1 MSFQSKRMRISTTL
15 VLGLLCAQIGFAQL
29 PAGDR
34 IVQAVDSSRT
44 IALRGNVHPLARP
57 EFDRGSVNGAMALPL
72 VTLFFK
78 PTASQQADLDSLLAG
93 QQDRS
98 SPNYHRWLTPE
109 QFGERFG
116 VSAADL
122 AKVTA
127 WLQSQGFTMI
137 ETARGRNWVTFSGT
151 AQQVSAALRT
161 SIHRYAVNGEA
172 HYANASEP
180 FVPAAFADVVG
191 GFRGLDDF
199 RLRGRAIRKSTP
211 SVRPNFTSAIS
222 GRHFVTPGDFA
233 TIYDIN
239 ALYNNGIDGTGQ
251 KIAVMGQTDISLSD
265 IAAFRAAAGLAANV
279 PQVMLIGSD
288 PGTSSSDIL
297 EASLDV
303 EWAGAVAKNA
313 TIIYVNS
320 TDVINSMQSAIDKN
334 VAPVISISYGA
345 CEQAFGSSQANSLA
359 AMAQQANTQGITIVA
374 SAGDSGA
381 TDCDNTAPATQG
393 LAVDLPAGLPYV
405 TGVGGTQFNEGSG
418 TYWQATVPTGRIL
431 FLRRSR
437 TFPRSCGMRLRFRIM
452 APLESWRVP
461 AARARFFSKPVW
473 QTGTGVPSDGQRDVP
488 DVSFNASPDPDGY
501 LICAQG
507 WCTNGFRDAAGNLQE
522 IGGTSCGTPTFA
534 GVVALINQ
542 QTQSAGQGNINYIL
556 YPLAASSPAA
566 FHDITSGNNE
576 VACTTGSTNCP
587 AGASPIGY
595 VAGVGYDQAT
605 GLGSVD
611 VNNLVTAWTS
621 VSSTSLSQSNSGS
634 TPDFQLAVSPSALS
648 VAHGSTGMAQ
658 VTVTAF
664 NGFSGT
670 PAFTCSVGTAL
681 TGVTC
686 AVAAGGSA
694 NTFTLQVT
702 AAASFTAYGPERFDG
717 FGGWP
722 LVCAIAA
729 FGIFYAD
736 TKRRFVVA
744 SSGGRR
750 ARLAPALALA
760 FVLLVAVGCGGGS
773 SSSSNNNGS
782 PTGSGVTLA
791 SGSVGVTGTSGS
803 ISHTAQISVTVN

>member
-1 MSFQSKRMRISTTL
+1 MSFQSKRLRISGTL
-15 VLGLLCAQIGFAQL
+15 VLGLLCAQIGFAQSS
-29 PAGDR
+29 ARDR

-57 EFDRGSVNGAMALPL
+57 EFDRGSANGAMALPL

-78 PTASQQADLDSLLAG
+78 PTASQQADLDSLLAE

-127 WLQSQGFTMI
+127 WLQSQGFAVI

-161 SIHRYAVNGEA
+161 SIHRYTVNGEA

-199 RLRGRAIRKSTP
+199 RLRARAIRSSTP
-211 SVRPNFTSAIS
+211 SVQPNFTSAIS
-222 GRHFVTPGDFA
+222 GHHFVTPGDFA

-265 IAAFRAAAGLAANV
+265 IAAFRAAAGLPANV

-288 PGTSSSDIL
+288 PGTSSADIL

-320 TDVINSMQSAIDKN
+320 TGVINSMQSAIDKN
-334 VAPVISISYGA
+334 VAPVISISYGG
-345 CEQAFGSSQANSLA
+345 CEQAFGSSQTNSLA
-359 AMAQQANTQGITIVA
+359 AMAQQANAQGITIVA

-418 TYWQATVPTGRIL
+418 TYWRATVPNGPDIVSSALSYIPEIVWNETPLSNNGPVGIL
-431 FLRRSR
+431 
-437 TFPRSCGMRLRFRIM
+437 
-452 APLESWRVP
+452 
-461 AARARFFSKPVW
+461 
-473 QTGTGVPSDGQRDVP
+473 
-488 DVSFNASPDPDGY
+488 
-501 LICAQG
+501 
-507 WCTNGFRDAAGNLQE
+507 
-522 IGGTSCGTPTFA
+522 
-534 GVVALINQ
+534 
-542 QTQSAGQGNINYIL
+542 
-556 YPLAASSPAA
+556 
-566 FHDITSGNNE
+566 
-576 VACTTGSTNCP
+576 
-587 AGASPIGY
+587 AGAGGASAFFPSPSGRRGR
-595 VAGVGYDQAT
+595 ACQ
-605 GLGSVD
+605 
-611 VNNLVTAWTS
+611 VTANATCR
-621 VSSTSLSQSNSGS
+621 TSLSM
-634 TPDFQLAVSPSALS
+634 PRPIR
-648 VAHGSTGMAQ
+648 MA
-658 VTVTAF
+658 T
-664 NGFSGT
+664 
-670 PAFTCSVGTAL
+670 
-681 TGVTC
+681 
-686 AVAAGGSA
+686 
-694 NTFTLQVT
+694 
-702 AAASFTAYGPERFDG
+702 
-717 FGGWP
+717 
-722 LVCAIAA
+722 
-729 FGIFYAD
+729 
-736 TKRRFVVA
+736 
-744 SSGGRR
+744 
-750 ARLAPALALA
+750 
-760 FVLLVAVGCGGGS
+760 
-773 SSSSNNNGS
+773 
-782 PTGSGVTLA
+782 
-791 SGSVGVTGTSGS
+791 
-803 ISHTAQISVTVN
+803 

>member
-1 MSFQSKRMRISTTL
+1 MSHL
-15 VLGLLCAQIGFAQL
+15 
-29 PAGDR
+29 
-34 IVQAVDSSRT
+34 
-44 IALRGNVHPLARP
+44 
-57 EFDRGSVNGAMALPL
+57 
-72 VTLFFK
+72 
-78 PTASQQADLDSLLAG
+78 
-93 QQDRS
+93 
-98 SPNYHRWLTPE
+98 
-109 QFGERFG
+109 
-116 VSAADL
+116 
-122 AKVTA
+122 
-127 WLQSQGFTMI
+127 
-137 ETARGRNWVTFSGT
+137 ET
-151 AQQVSAALRT
+151 
-161 SIHRYAVNGEA
+161 
-172 HYANASEP
+172 
-180 FVPAAFADVVG
+180 
-191 GFRGLDDF
+191 
-199 RLRGRAIRKSTP
+199 
-211 SVRPNFTSAIS
+211 
-222 GRHFVTPGDFA
+222 FA

-239 ALYNNGIDGTGQ
+239 ALYNTGIDGTGQ

-265 IAAFRAAAGLAANV
+265 IAAFRAAAGLGANV
-279 PQVMLIGSD
+279 PQVLLIGSD

-334 VAPVISISYGA
+334 VAPVISISYGG

-359 AMAQQANTQGITIVA
+359 AMAQQANAQGITIVA

-418 TYWQATVPTGRIL
+418 TYWRATVPNGPDIVSSALSYIPEIVWNETPLSNNGPVGIL
-431 FLRRSR
+431 AGAGGAS
-437 TFPRSCGMRLRFRIM
+437 
-452 APLESWRVP
+452 A
-461 AARARFFSKPVW
+461 FFHKPVW

-507 WCTNGFRDAAGNLQE
+507 WCTGGFRDAGGNLQE

-576 VACTTGSTNCP
+576 VACTTGSTGCL

-595 VAGVGYDQAT
+595 VAGIGYDQAT

-621 VSSTSLSQSNSGS
+621 VSSNSLSQSNSGS
-634 TPDFQLAVSPSALS
+634 TPNFQLAVSPSAS
-648 VAHGSTGMAQ
+648 ERGPRKYGHGADHRDGVQRFLGHARVHMQRRDGA
-658 VTVTAF
+658 
-664 NGFSGT
+664 NGRDLRDCGGRQREH
-670 PAFTCSVGTAL
+670 VY
-681 TGVTC
+681 
-686 AVAAGGSA
+686 AAGDRSGGFRGVPTGTISTASA
-694 NTFTLQVT
+694 VGRWCSRSRQ
-702 AAASFTAYGPERFDG
+702 
-717 FGGWP
+717 
-722 LVCAIAA
+722 

-736 TKRRFVVA
+736 TKRRSVVHHREA
-744 SSGGRR
+744 AGP
-750 ARLAPALALA
+750 RLAPAAHSSVRLARCCWLRRRVQ
-760 FVLLVAVGCGGGS
+760 F
-773 SSSSNNNGS
+773 
-782 PTGSGVTLA
+782 
-791 SGSVGVTGTSGS
+791 
-803 ISHTAQISVTVN
+803 QQQ